1 MRIFRFKLLRLALSI
16 FQKYQRGHLVICNL
30 QPTKH
35 TRRANLNIHT
45 YVVCLPSQKKT
56 VFRIRIRIDLAL
68 LDPDLYWECGSGSR
82 SKEIK
87 YQKNLISS
95 LSKWFCTVPT

>member
-1 MRIFRFKLLRLALSI
+1 MTLHI

-45 YVVCLPSQKKT
+45 YVVSLPLQKSG
-56 VFRIRIRIDLAL
+56 VS
-68 LDPDLYWECGSGSR
+68 DPD
-82 SKEIK
+82 
-87 YQKNLISS
+87 
-95 LSKWFCTVPT
+95 PH